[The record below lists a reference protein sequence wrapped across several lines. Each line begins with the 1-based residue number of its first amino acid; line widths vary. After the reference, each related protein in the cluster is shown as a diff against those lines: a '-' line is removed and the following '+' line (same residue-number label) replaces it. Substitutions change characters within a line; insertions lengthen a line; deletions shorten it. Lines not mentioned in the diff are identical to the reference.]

1 MDIMKRLLIASG
13 ALGIGGGLLF
23 LTNNP
28 TDSENEKTDKET
40 DTTSPLATMKLQ
52 EQVPRVPRRFMKTN
66 RTDDTRTDIDDTDL
80 DIDTDIDIQ
89 SERRSHR
96 RERRKQKKVK
106 KHKKDKKKSRPRPIH
121 VSSASNT
128 DISEPEVFAVA
139 AVAKPDVVEDVKEPK
154 VVEDVKESDVA
165 VAAVAKP
172 EVVEDVNE
180 PEVVAAVAKPE
191 VVEDVNEPE
200 VVEDVKEPESVSSA
214 IVVESENVES
224 IVEDENVEDKDAIE
238 EPKVTETT
246 VVIETL
252 SDSDSSPPN
261 SPVIKKELF
270 LKKPKVVLT
279 RKKAERKPF
288 ELMTPNIDSFTDD
301 DGSLTMSDNSDD
313 SSSDASGVSDD
324 EIDAK

>member
-180 PEVVAAVAKPE
+180 PEVV
-191 VVEDVNEPE
+191 
-200 VVEDVKEPESVSSA
+200 EDVKEPESVSSA